1 MEVKQRGSMQ
11 RRFLTGR
18 LLFLLVKEGVLKVD
32 RDILA
37 IVSIGVTSSGLTS
50 LTRMRVT
57 GPEAPLQVMSK
68 GLLAVIPA

>member
-1 MEVKQRGSMQ
+1 MEVKPRGSMQ
-11 RRFLTGR
+11 RRFQTDR
-18 LLFLLVKEGVLKVD
+18 LLFLLVKEGVLQVD

-37 IVSIGVTSSGLTS
+37 MVSIGVTSSGLTS